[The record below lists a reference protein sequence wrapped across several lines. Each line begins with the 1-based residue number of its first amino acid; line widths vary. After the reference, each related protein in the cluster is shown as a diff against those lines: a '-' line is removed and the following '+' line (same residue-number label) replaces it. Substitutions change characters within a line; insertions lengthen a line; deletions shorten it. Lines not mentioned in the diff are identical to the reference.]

1 MAARKRK
8 EKRKPRFVF
17 GNLGISN
24 EDYWGFSMESHALFR
39 AQTSGFSDASLSLLP
54 WDYFYNL

>member
-1 MAARKRK
+1 M
-8 EKRKPRFVF
+8 F

-24 EDYWGFSMESHALFR
+24 EDYWVFSMENHALFR
-39 AQTSGFSDASLSLLP
+39 AHASGFSDASLSLLP